1 VVIIVFLLLRE
12 NFPDFT
18 GIIWWWFQI
27 TLLKQAL
34 KEKVYIGEKGGSGTS
49 KERK

>member
-1 VVIIVFLLLRE
+1 VVIERTFLTLPELL
-12 NFPDFT
+12 
-18 GIIWWWFQI
+18 GGGQI